1 MATPQKHVRISSPS
15 LGKKTPS
22 VPHEILVVQCISA
35 AMVKGMDIGDPAI
48 EDLNAWLMENA
59 TREESFAQLRYLHS
73 RSMHQHVRRDTNPAF
88 FSRLERLFSKDAYTA
103 WSLCLG
109 YPPETPWLQEVIST
123 QGPTSWDAV
132 YAHLFTGPDCTC
144 LYDDIALLLAFGS
157 DTQLVDAYHRWVVE
171 YQRDKD
177 DHYENVSYL
186 ESMLMVLRSP
196 RAEADTF
203 LYGLAHMGQLEMA
216 CEDSLR
222 VGSHSLAQ
230 DPLLRVLSSQRRRGP
245 HSMDPTFPELALF
258 DTPSQWAEYMCM
270 KARAPQVMVKSPC
283 DLSYS
288 T

>member
-109 YPPETPWLQEVIST
+109 YPPETPWLQEVISP
-123 QGPTSWDAV
+123 G
-132 YAHLFTGPDCTC
+132 C
-144 LYDDIALLLAFGS
+144 
-157 DTQLVDAYHRWVVE
+157 R
-171 YQRDKD
+171 
-177 DHYENVSYL
+177 
-186 ESMLMVLRSP
+186 RSFP
-196 RAEADTF
+196 RK
-203 LYGLAHMGQLEMA
+203 
-216 CEDSLR
+216 
-222 VGSHSLAQ
+222 
-230 DPLLRVLSSQRRRGP
+230 GP
-245 HSMDPTFPELALF
+245 HPGMRYTPISLQDLTALACTTTLRC
-258 DTPSQWAEYMCM
+258 Y
-270 KARAPQVMVKSPC
+270 
-283 DLSYS
+283 
-288 T
+288 